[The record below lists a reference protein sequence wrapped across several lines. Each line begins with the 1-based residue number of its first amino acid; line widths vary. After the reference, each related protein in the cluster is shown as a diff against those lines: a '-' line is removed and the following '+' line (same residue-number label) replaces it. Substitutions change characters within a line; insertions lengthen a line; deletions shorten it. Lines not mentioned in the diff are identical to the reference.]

1 MEDARHDISVA
12 KEMIDE
18 ALGNFA
24 QRHGELAAMQEEARV
39 ATMARQ
45 MLDWG
50 DESGL
55 AVIAAVA
62 ILRLGGF
69 K

>member
-24 QRHGELAAMQEEARV
+24 QRHAELAAMPEEGRV

-45 MLDWG
+45 MLEWG